1 MSAEIGPHDGA
12 QIHLVAGGGGVFDVR
27 VDGSLLFSKH
37 KLGRFPEPG
46 EIARLIAA
54 SRQA

>member
-1 MSAEIGPHDGA
+1 MSAEIGHHDGA
-12 QIHLVAGGGGVFDVR
+12 QIHLVTGGGGVFDVR